1 MPKYRIDGEIY
12 EAATPEEAYRQHAK
26 KISPG
31 MISGVAQ
38 QFTQGISLGGA
49 DELLAAAEAAAG
61 GDYRAS
67 LKRQRREIGRAH
79 V

>member
-38 QFTQGISLGGA
+38 QFTQGIS
-49 DELLAAAEAAAG
+49 
-61 GDYRAS
+61 RRTHTS
-67 LKRQRREIGRAH
+67 LPRQPGSGP
-79 V
+79 